1 MITMRRTD
9 PARNMARFYA
19 IDVGKTLF
27 GHTCVVRRW
36 GRIGANGQ
44 TRQDWFETP
53 EGALEAL
60 KRLVRVKRRRGYIV
74 QRGSRFGFRAAP

>member
-19 IDVGKTLF
+19 IDVGRTLF
-27 GHTCVVRRW
+27 GQTCVVRRW

-44 TRQDWFETP
+44 SRHDWFETP
-53 EGALEAL
+53 EGAMAAL

-74 QRGSRFGFRAAP
+74 QCGASLGLRAAR

>member
-19 IDVGKTLF
+19 IDVGRTLF
-27 GHTCVVRRW
+27 GQTCVVRRW

-44 TRQDWFETP
+44 SRHDWFETP
-53 EGALEAL
+53 EGAMAAL

-74 QRGSRFGFRAAP
+74 QRGASLGLRAAR